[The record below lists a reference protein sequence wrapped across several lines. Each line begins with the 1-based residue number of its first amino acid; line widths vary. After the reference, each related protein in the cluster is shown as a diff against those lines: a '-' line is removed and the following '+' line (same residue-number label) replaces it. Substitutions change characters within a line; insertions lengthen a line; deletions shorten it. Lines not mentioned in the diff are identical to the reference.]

1 MGRRGEEMEFWRAI
15 GLKLLFTV
23 ITILSL
29 LAIFS
34 EANLRSMIGI
44 TLFVFAVSFLIGDL
58 VILRK
63 VSSITAT
70 IIDFPLYLLLLW
82 ISCDFFLFADILETY
97 GIPLMGAT
105 FLTIL
110 EPFVHIRLRYAARKS
125 KPDFSSQAYLTES
138 SQEIIEKD
146 EEND

>member
-105 FLTIL
+105 FFDNT
-110 EPFVHIRLRYAARKS
+110 
-125 KPDFSSQAYLTES
+125 
-138 SQEIIEKD
+138 
-146 EEND
+146 